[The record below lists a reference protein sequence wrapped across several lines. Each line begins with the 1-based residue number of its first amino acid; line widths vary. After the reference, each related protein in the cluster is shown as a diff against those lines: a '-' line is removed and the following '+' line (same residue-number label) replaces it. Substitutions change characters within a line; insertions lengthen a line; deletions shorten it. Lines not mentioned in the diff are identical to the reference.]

1 MTETNAN
8 NPRTTPPLPPTP
20 PMPPK
25 PPVNPIVETAG
36 ERRSR
41 RRRVAFAAGALAVVA
56 TTAVGAPA
64 AVRAMSGETSTAS
77 APRAAQIEDAG
88 DPLTLDL
95 GDVTLDEL
103 AAELADMGLELRIGS
118 TSVMR
123 SELDHDEAGRIDG
136 SDDDLY
142 DGDLY
147 DGDEEDFSDEDFD
160 EDFGDFDDGDVDDH
174 DHDHD
179 HSGDEETLGAF
190 PIDGDRIDLSSA
202 SSPEV
207 AEQAREIWARFVE
220 LIPADERQMVTS
232 FELVPEEFGGAYV
245 YPADD
250 PTKWVLGVGLGLGE
264 DLDFVL
270 VHEFA
275 HLLTLKASE
284 VPPTTGEAGCTTYFT
299 GEGCAVPGSVMDEF
313 VERFWPQSQID
324 LIRNATEAG
333 DWDALDDF
341 YSDNHEDFVTDYA
354 ITNPAEDV
362 ADTFATFV
370 TEDQPDNLGSPDLTL
385 AEQKVEFFWSIPEM
399 VELRAEIRA
408 SL

>member
-1 MTETNAN
+1 MTDS
-8 NPRTTPPLPPTP
+8 PT
-20 PMPPK
+20 PK
-25 PPVNPIVETAG
+25 PPVNPTSRPTVETAG

-41 RRRVAFAAGALAVVA
+41 FRRVAFAAGALAVVA

-64 AVRAMSGETSTAS
+64 AVRALSDDVATAS
-77 APRAAQIEDAG
+77 APRTAQIQNG
-88 DPLTLDL
+88 DPLTIDL

-103 AAELADMGLELRIGS
+103 SAELADMGLELRIGS
-118 TSVMR
+118 TSVMQ
-123 SELDHDEAGRIDG
+123 SELDHSEEDRVGGQDAEDRAE
-136 SDDDLY
+136 DDW
-142 DGDLY
+142 DGDDWTDEDWADEDLE
-147 DGDEEDFSDEDFD
+147 DGDHEDQ
-160 EDFGDFDDGDVDDH
+160 GDH
-174 DHDHD
+174 DHDH
-179 HSGDEETLGAF
+179 GEDEEPLGSF
-190 PIDGDRIDLSSA
+190 PIDGDSIDLSSA

-207 AEQAREIWARFVE
+207 AEQARAIWARFIE

-232 FELVPEEFGGAYV
+232 FELVPEEFSGAYV

-250 PTKWVLGVGLGLGE
+250 PTKWVLGVGLGLGD

-270 VHEFA
+270 IHEFA
-275 HLLTLKASE
+275 HLLSLKASE
-284 VPPTTGEAGCTTYFT
+284 VPPTSNEASCDTYFT
-299 GEGCAVPGSVMDEF
+299 GEGCALSGSVMAEF

-341 YSDNHEDFVTDYA
+341 YSDNSEDFVTDYA
-354 ITNPAEDV
+354 TTNPAEDV

-370 TEDQPDNLGSPDLTL
+370 TEDQPDNLGSPDLTI

-408 SL
+408 NL